1 MAADSGEN
9 AKFAEDQDIDVHGFV
24 VANQMSVTCGAC
36 RVAFYVKNDVFLVF
50 EAAGV
55 FERDQEFP
63 GIVMNGHLL
72 RSGRAPNSKISERS
86 FLAGKSFFLR
96 DGIPHAALLEDGI
109 SKTFPNHEGTGDSGV
124 LIELVLVFLSFFGQF
139 CRQVF
144 LRGLLCAL
152 IPHGPVSR
160 RIILH
165 EVN

>member
-1 MAADSGEN
+1 
-9 AKFAEDQDIDVHGFV
+9 
-24 VANQMSVTCGAC
+24 
-36 RVAFYVKNDVFLVF
+36 VKNDVFLVF

-55 FERDQEFP
+55 FERDQEPP
-63 GIVMNGHLL
+63 GIVMNGHLF

-86 FLAGKSFFLR
+86 LLAGQGLFLR

-109 SKTFPNHEGTGDSGV
+109 SKFFPNHEGAGDSGF
-124 LIELVLVFLSFFGQF
+124 LIELVFVLLAFFGQF

-144 LRGLLCAL
+144 LRGLLGAL